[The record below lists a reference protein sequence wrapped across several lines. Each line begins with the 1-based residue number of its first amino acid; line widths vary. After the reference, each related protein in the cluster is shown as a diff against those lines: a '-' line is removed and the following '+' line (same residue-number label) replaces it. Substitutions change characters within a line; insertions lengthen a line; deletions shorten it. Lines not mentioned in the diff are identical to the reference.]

1 MAPFFRYTDKMGQH
15 MSIAKELQ
23 VSLSDY
29 KIYTNDTYTVTRTS
43 GLLDAGWGIG
53 TESSLEPTVDG
64 PCATKQC
71 AKDTGVW
78 RIFMDNGKKSPDE
91 YVCGWRRLETI
102 WPTRLSGDEQA
113 IKVWREAFVQILDT
127 LEAKRL
133 EAYEQTPAEN
143 E

>member
-1 MAPFFRYTDKMGQH
+1 
-15 MSIAKELQ
+15 MSIAKNLQ

-29 KIYTNDTYTVTRTS
+29 TIYTNDTYTVKRTS
-43 GLLDAGWGIG
+43 GLLDAGWAIAI
-53 TESSLEPTVDG
+53 ESGLEPTVDG

-78 RIFMDNGKKSPDE
+78 RIFMDNGKTADE

-102 WPTRLSGDEQA
+102 WPTRLSNDEEA

-133 EAYEQTPAEN
+133 EMFKTEDL
-143 E
+143 